1 MTQAQGGTG
10 WRGAAGT
17 LHTWMAKRR
26 AIHTQAHTVTVN
38 SQLAVFMHTCS
49 QQARVRASLAGHG
62 IDQAG
67 LTGPGT

>member
-1 MTQAQGGTG
+1 
-10 WRGAAGT
+10 
-17 LHTWMAKRR
+17 MAKRR